1 MSRLFLGASKIETYQ
16 QCPRKYR
23 LQYIDQLR
31 APKPT
36 ALIVGTAVHAGVES
50 LHHGQP
56 VEAAVENA
64 TARAKASTSKDY
76 DNEMTPEEIT
86 NQTSKLVRTY
96 DRYAEKLKYDGIEE
110 EFEIPGNNV
119 VLTGTIDATAD
130 GHKTV
135 IELKTAKTAWS
146 QPRADFSTQPTVYAF
161 KSHFVHKILDPIR
174 IIYRILV
181 KPTVRKPVNG
191 ELKNPDGKILATQ
204 TKKWN
209 DLVKA
214 FADFTQGKSLDSA
227 IGLSDD
233 FGKLTQKTAQEAIN
247 AAIVKVNDVDAGRL
261 QQLETTRSAD
271 HFGHLVTIINGV
283 AAGIRAESFPRH
295 ITPLCGYCQFRQVCL
310 GPGYGQPPPE
320 NGGDTE

>member
-23 LQYIDQLR
+23 LQYIDQIK

-56 VEAAVENA
+56 VEAAIENA
-64 TARAKASTSKDY
+64 TARANASTSKVY
-76 DNEMTPEEIT
+76 DNQMTPAQINT
-86 NQTSKLVRTY
+86 QISKLVRTY

-110 EFEIPGNNV
+110 EFEIPGANV

-135 IELKTAKTAWS
+135 IELKTAKTPWP
-146 QPRADFSTQPTVYAF
+146 QQRADFSTQPTVYAF
-161 KSHFVHKILDPIR
+161 KSHFVHKILEPIR

-181 KPTVRKPVNG
+181 KPTVRQPVDKD
-191 ELKNPDGKILATQ
+191 LKNPDGKPLTDQ
-204 TKKWN
+204 TRKWN
-209 DLVKA
+209 DLVKS
-214 FADFTQGKSLDSA
+214 FADFTQGKALDSA
-227 IGLSDD
+227 VGLSDE
-233 FGKLTQKTAQEAIN
+233 FTKLTQKTAQDTIN
-247 AAIVKVNDVDAGRL
+247 AGIAKVNEVDAGRL
-261 QQLETTRSAD
+261 QQIETTRSKD

-283 AAGIRAESFPRH
+283 AVGIKAGSFPRH
-295 ITPLCGYCQFRQVCL
+295 ITPLCGYCQFKQVCL
-310 GPGYGQPPPE
+310 GPGYGQPPSE
-320 NGGDTE
+320 NGGDI